1 MQVLATEMNQVYFN
15 VAPDIIYLKKKKK
28 KKTKD
33 DVTLGTIFILF
44 QELLNMYTMDQ
55 TQYHITH
62 PTHGILKTREYY
74 KHQNFVLEARKLP
87 MSIM

>member
-1 MQVLATEMNQVYFN
+1 MLPQTLY
-15 VAPDIIYLKKKKK
+15 ICKKKN
-28 KKTKD
+28 KKTKY

-55 TQYHITH
+55 THHITH